1 MDRPIIPPETRT
13 KAIEPV
19 PGGMRQKRAAERL
32 GAGVG
37 AVRNRVR
44 AYREGG
50 MAALRPENRNAG
62 QADRPAMR
70 RDRSAGD
77 AEAPR
82 RRVEELELGNAVMR
96 EVAEVAEKRP
106 GRRPTAPVGQG
117 EDASGRPSAPGDR
130 WHACPASR
138 RAATYCRHARLGV
151 DRYAGLRTEVAE
163 AFASSKGRYGYRR
176 VKAML
181 RTGVSEKA
189 LRRIMAE
196 DGLTVH
202 VPERR
207 GYGSCEG
214 EATPAPGDLA
224 DRDFTAGM
232 PNGKWPADITRNQGR
247 GREGVPLADGST
259 ATTAGSSHARPVP
272 VPTRTL
278 ADRMFVKA
286 AETPPEGAHPLV
298 HSDRGCR
305 CRWPGWLALMDRYGL
320 TRSTGA
326 KGRSPDDAAA
336 EGFFGRMRT
345 ESVYPGHWEER
356 TRDEVL
362 VPIDDCIRW
371 HDHGRIERSPGW
383 MSPVQ
388 IPSKPGNGC
397 VTISKKTSTAFYLA

>member
-1 MDRPIIPPETRT
+1 MSGPEERQRAVDLYSATPMTTAQVVEHLAYPTRQCLERWPAKDPGYAGHMAKPIIPLETRA

-138 RAATYCRHARLGV
+138 RAATYRRHARLGV
-151 DRYAGLRTEVAE
+151 DRYAGPRVRAAE
-163 AFASSKGRYGYRR
+163 AFAASRGRYGSITGSRPCSEPASRR
-176 VKAML
+176 
-181 RTGVSEKA
+181 
-189 LRRIMAE
+189 RR
-196 DGLTVH
+196 
-202 VPERR
+202 
-207 GYGSCEG
+207 S
-214 EATPAPGDLA
+214 
-224 DRDFTAGM
+224 
-232 PNGKWPADITRNQGR
+232 
-247 GREGVPLADGST
+247 
-259 ATTAGSSHARPVP
+259 AGSWP
-272 VPTRTL
+272 
-278 ADRMFVKA
+278 RMV
-286 AETPPEGAHPLV
+286 
-298 HSDRGCR
+298 
-305 CRWPGWLALMDRYGL
+305 
-320 TRSTGA
+320 
-326 KGRSPDDAAA
+326 
-336 EGFFGRMRT
+336 
-345 ESVYPGHWEER
+345 
-356 TRDEVL
+356 
-362 VPIDDCIRW
+362 
-371 HDHGRIERSPGW
+371 
-383 MSPVQ
+383 
-388 IPSKPGNGC
+388 
-397 VTISKKTSTAFYLA
+397 